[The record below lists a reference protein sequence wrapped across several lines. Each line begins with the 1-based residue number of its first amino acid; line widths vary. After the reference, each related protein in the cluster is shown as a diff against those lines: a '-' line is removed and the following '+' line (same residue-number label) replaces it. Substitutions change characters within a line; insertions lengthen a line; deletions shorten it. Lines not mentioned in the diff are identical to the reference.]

1 MWRHLPAMEDEAKN
15 RKERLDALRK
25 RKFRN
30 YSTSTDDLKPLTIQ
44 GPTVETEVKDITAQV
59 LGEAEKKQSEEV
71 DLFNLAP
78 RKPNWDLKRDVEKKL
93 AKLDRRTQTAIAEL
107 IRMRT
112 SFCLVP
118 PIHIVLRF
126 CSCSSRHRMCRI
138 TRPFDVPISGIRLQ
152 GEPDKTANLAG
163 VVADA
168 VQFQKSVGQELD
180 DDEEE

>member
-71 DLFNLAP
+71 VCSQPILRNL
-78 RKPNWDLKRDVEKKL
+78 
-93 AKLDRRTQTAIAEL
+93 
-107 IRMRT
+107 
-112 SFCLVP
+112 
-118 PIHIVLRF
+118 
-126 CSCSSRHRMCRI
+126 CR
-138 TRPFDVPISGIRLQ
+138 
-152 GEPDKTANLAG
+152 
-163 VVADA
+163 
-168 VQFQKSVGQELD
+168 
-180 DDEEE
+180 